1 MQVQVQVQVQVQIQQ
16 QVQVQQQVHVQ
27 VQVQDISTSTRTSM
41 STSTS
46 TTSLW
51 SELPKMP
58 VYKQAILK
66 QVEKGKK
73 TCISYCFLIQ
83 NVILETSTWLQ
94 VQVEVHVPSTTSLGY
109 SSLEVPVRIFG
120 YYIGYARSTRL
131 L

>member
-1 MQVQVQVQVQVQIQQ
+1 MQVQVQVQVQIQLQ
-16 QVQVQQQVHVQ
+16 LQVQVQQQVHVQ

-73 TCISYCFLIQ
+73 HAYHIAFGSKML
-83 NVILETSTWLQ
+83 SWKQ
-94 VQVEVHVPSTTSLGY
+94 VLGCKY
-109 SSLEVPVRIFG
+109 K
-120 YYIGYARSTRL
+120 
-131 L
+131 